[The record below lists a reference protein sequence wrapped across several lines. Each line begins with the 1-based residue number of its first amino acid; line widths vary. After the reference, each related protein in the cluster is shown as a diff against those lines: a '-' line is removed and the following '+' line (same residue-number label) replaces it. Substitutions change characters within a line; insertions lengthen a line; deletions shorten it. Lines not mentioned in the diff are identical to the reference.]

1 MSASASQ
8 VIEQISTLPKQDL
21 KAVAAA
27 LRSRRVEAARET
39 SVHGGVRE
47 GFETVVQKVFTTH
60 EELLSKLAQ

>member
-1 MSASASQ
+1 MSAIASQ

-21 KAVAAA
+21 RAVAAA
-27 LRSRRVEAARET
+27 LRARRVEAARGT

-47 GFETVVQKVFTTH
+47 GFERVVQKVFTTH